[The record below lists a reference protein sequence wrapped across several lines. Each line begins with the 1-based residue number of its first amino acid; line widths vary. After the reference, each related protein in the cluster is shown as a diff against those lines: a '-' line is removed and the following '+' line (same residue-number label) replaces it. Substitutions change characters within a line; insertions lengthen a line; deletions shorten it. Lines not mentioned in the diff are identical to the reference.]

1 MRKVTKQL
9 GWIFGAIL
17 GQLLLNNLP
26 VQAVS
31 LNRVDQISQLFVFG
45 DSLVDDGNL
54 YELTGGQFPSSE
66 DGYYQGRFSNGRV
79 FVEDLPDDLRI
90 NGYGRSTLTYN
101 SDNNYAI
108 AGAGTTY
115 NYFLENDLG
124 LDHQINHFL
133 SGQFPVSAQ
142 ALNQTVSTP
151 SVDENALYL
160 IAAGANDYLPYDNQ
174 CNFSYDENEAGAV
187 INIVTQN
194 LAQSVTQLSNAGARN
209 FAVTG
214 LADLSIAPEYAG
226 CSQEKREFL
235 KNISLQHNLIL
246 EAALQVLEEQ
256 QGIDVTFLD
265 LNNILQRSIQNFS
278 NTHDACM
285 AHPQECTN
293 PDQYLFWDEVHLT
306 AQAHTI
312 LAQQAVESY
321 RERNGQEASIP
332 EPDLILG
339 LFVVVGLGKF
349 LKR

>member
-1 MRKVTKQL
+1 MQKSTKRL
-9 GWIFGAIL
+9 GLILGAML
-17 GQLLLNNLP
+17 GQLLLNHLS
-26 VQAVS
+26 VQAAS
-31 LNRVDQISQLFVFG
+31 LNRVNQISQLFVFG

-54 YELTGGQFPSSE
+54 YELTGGQFPSSAQ
-66 DGYYQGRFSNGRV
+66 GYYQGRFSNGKV
-79 FVEDLPDDLRI
+79 FVEDLPDDLRM

-124 LDHQINHFL
+124 LDNQINHFL
-133 SGQFPVSAQ
+133 ADQSQVATQS
-142 ALNQTVSTP
+142 LNQISTP
-151 SVDENALYL
+151 SVDGDALYL

-174 CNFSYDENEAGAV
+174 CNFSYDENEAGTL
-187 INIVTQN
+187 ISTVTQN

-214 LADLSIAPEYAG
+214 LADLSIAPEYAR
-226 CSQEKREFL
+226 CSQEKRELL

-246 EAALQVLEEQ
+246 NAVLQVLEEQ

-265 LNNILQRSIQNFS
+265 LNNILARSIQNFS

-306 AQAHTI
+306 AQAHAI

-321 RERNGQEASIP
+321 RERNGQGNSIP

-339 LFVVVGLGKF
+339 LLVVGLGKF